1 MERNQDGAWLIL
13 IVAVWLLSGGQITA
27 QASDPPLPRDLHL
40 PLPLFDQ
47 VGSAWLQDAR
57 SAAVLGESDQQVLVT
72 YRVLCGDTTDLYPAT
87 DTPYT
92 TWPYPDINYDEY
104 TMPIFA
110 AGDGQQSV
118 LLCDYEG
125 NQSYPGTK
133 WPMNE
138 LGGPVTVPT
147 CAGTVRPASPL
158 GADSDG
164 HLILYDA
171 DSATA
176 YDFWQ
181 ATTLRSGV
189 CESHGGGLEGDSIPE
204 AGYADYFD
212 IHGDGS
218 NPDDEASARAM
229 GTALLAGMILPE
241 DIESGEIGHA
251 LALAIP
257 GPRNLSPDPYEP
269 LSSDYYYPAATT
281 ETDYFSTSPAA
292 LAAGQ
297 RLRMKSQLVD
307 EDGDLID
314 ESELAPIT
322 QMFIAALR
330 RYGAYVVDNAGGFSF
345 YAEDIHTAV
354 LHMSEAETNSLIG
367 EPSGTPLPDSATKWQ
382 LVIETLNEELWELP
396 FASGICAG
404 GSSSV
409 YTANFEVVEPA
420 LAPGSCIPASITS
433 QPQDATVS
441 SGTSVTLAIALTGS
455 EPVSIQWY
463 QGASGDLSNP
473 IGGATSADY
482 TTPQLYASTSFW
494 VRISNGCGSSDSDT
508 ASVTVT
514 TAADWAFRYLIPAVA
529 HNPGAAGTLWRTDVA
544 AVNPTNAAASIK
556 LTFYPAAG
564 GDLLIRAVPLAAG
577 AATEWVNIIETV
589 FQQAAGANLSGS
601 ISIESTRALLVSAR
615 TYNQTVTGTYGQ
627 YLPAC
632 TEALALGLETVGYL
646 PQIKSNDAYRT
657 NLGVVNIGDASVTV
671 EVRVHDQDGNQIG
684 SSKHVTTAA
693 RRWKQVNDI
702 FAAVGAG
709 DEDVAYATIMVTS
722 GSGQVWVYA
731 SVVDNKTGDGTSI
744 PLLVLAQ

>member
-1 MERNQDGAWLIL
+1 LLIL
-13 IVAVWLLSGGQITA
+13 IVAAWLLSGGQTAA
-27 QASDPPLPRDLHL
+27 QAMDPPLPRDFHL

-57 SAAVLGESDQQVLVT
+57 PAAVTVESDQQVLVT
-72 YRVLCGDTTDLYPAT
+72 YRVLCGDTTDLFPAT

-92 TWPYPDINYDEY
+92 EWPFPDVNYDEY

-125 NQSYPGTK
+125 NRSYPGSK
-133 WPMNE
+133 WPVHE

-147 CAGTVRPASPL
+147 CAGTIRPASPL

-164 HLILYDA
+164 HLILFDA
-171 DSATA
+171 DAATS

-181 ATTLRSGV
+181 ATTVRSGV

-229 GTALLAGMILPE
+229 GTALLAGMLLPE

-269 LSSDYYYPAATT
+269 LSSDYYYPAVTT
-281 ETDYFSTSPAA
+281 ETDYFSTNPAA

-330 RYGAYVVDNAGGFSF
+330 GYGAYVVDNAGGFSF
-345 YAEDIHTAV
+345 YAEDVHTAL
-354 LHMSEAETNSLIG
+354 LHLSDSETNSLIG
-367 EPSGTPLPDSATKWQ
+367 EPPGTPLPDDATKWQ
-382 LVIETLNEELWELP
+382 LVIEKLNQELEEIP
-396 FASGICAG
+396 FAYGPCAG
-404 GSSSV
+404 AGSAV
-409 YTANFEVVEPA
+409 YTANYDVVEPA
-420 LAPGSCIPASITS
+420 MAPGSCIPAFITS
-433 QPQDATVS
+433 QPQNATIS
-441 SGTSVTLAIALTGS
+441 SGASVTLEIAFRGS
-455 EPVSIQWY
+455 EPLSIQWY
-463 QGASGDLSNP
+463 RGITGDLNDP
-473 IGGATSADY
+473 IAGATTATY
-482 TTPQLYASTSFW
+482 TTPSLSESTSFW
-494 VRISNGCGSSDSDT
+494 VRVSNGCGISDSDT
-508 ASVTVT
+508 ASITVT
-514 TAADWAFRYLIPAVA
+514 ATEYAFRYLIPAVA

-544 AVNPTNAAASIK
+544 AVNPTNAEAEIS

-564 GDLLIRAVPLAAG
+564 GNLLSHSDSLDAG
-577 AATEWVNIIETV
+577 STMEWVNIIESV
-589 FQQAAGANLSGS
+589 FLQAAGANLSGS
-601 ISIESTRALLVSAR
+601 ISIESTLALLVTAR
-615 TYNQTVTGTYGQ
+615 TYNQTPTGTYGQ

-632 TEALALGLETVGYL
+632 TEALVLGLGTVGYL

-657 NLGVVNIGDASVTV
+657 NLGVVNIGDASVTI
-671 EVRVHDQDGNQIG
+671 EVRVHDQDGDQVG
-684 SSKHVTTAA
+684 SSKRVITAA
-693 RRWKQVNDI
+693 RRWKQINDL
-702 FAAVGAG
+702 FDAVGAD
-709 DEDVAYATIMVTS
+709 DEDVAYATITVTA

-731 SVVDNKTGDGTSI
+731 SVVDNETGDGTTVPI
-744 PLLVLAQ
+744 LILAQ